1 MRLALPYTDEDEVD
15 EMREVFASGYLTQ
28 GPKVEEFE
36 AMVADY
42 VGAEY
47 AFATSSCTTAMH
59 LCLAALGIGAGD
71 EVLVPDF
78 TFPATANV
86 VIQLGATPVLVDIDP
101 GTFNIDGNDLAVKIT
116 SRTRAIMPVHLFGL
130 AADMDT
136 VTDLAREHGLHVI
149 EDAACALGAEYRGK
163 RCGVL
168 SDAACFSFHPRKIIT
183 TGEGGM
189 ITTNDQ
195 ELAEKISQL
204 RNHGGARHN
213 NRWTFD
219 AAGYN
224 YRMSDIQGAIGVA
237 QMRKL
242 ESLIETRQRLAKQL
256 AESLD
261 AQTAELEF
269 VQLPTEPEWASHIFQ
284 AFVVLLSEEID
295 RDKVILQL
303 TDREIETT
311 LGTYAL
317 HTQPLFRR
325 QYGYSLNDL
334 PNSYLAYNQ
343 SLALPFYPQM
353 TASEIEVLS
362 TEIGRTLADVRVRR

>member
-1 MRLALPYTDEDEVD
+1 MRLAIPYTDEDEID
-15 EMREVFASGYLTQ
+15 EMRQVLASGFLTQ
-28 GPKVEEFE
+28 GAKVEEFE
-36 AMVADY
+36 SIVADY

-59 LCLAALGIGAGD
+59 LCLAALGIREGD

-101 GTFNIDGNDLAVKIT
+101 ATFNIDGNDLVSKIT

-130 AADMDT
+130 AADMNI
-136 VTDLAREHGLHVI
+136 VSELAHQHGIHVL
-149 EDAACALGAEYRGK
+149 EDAACALGAEYRGN

-168 SDAACFSFHPRKIIT
+168 GDAACFSFHPRKIIT

-189 ITTNDQ
+189 ITTNDR
-195 ELAEKISQL
+195 ELAEKISRL
-204 RNHGGARHN
+204 RNHGGARHI
-213 NRWTFD
+213 NRWIFED
-219 AAGYN
+219 AGYN
-224 YRMSDIQGAIGVA
+224 YRMSDIQGAMGVA

-242 ESLIETRQRLAKQL
+242 ESLIATRQRLARQL
-256 AESLD
+256 AERLG
-261 AQTAELEF
+261 ALGAEQEL
-269 VQLPTEPEWASHIFQ
+269 VQLPADRAWASHIYQ
-284 AFVVLLSEEID
+284 AFVILLSEEID
-295 RDKVILQL
+295 RDKVITHLADQG
-303 TDREIETT
+303 IETT

-317 HTQPLFRR
+317 HCQPLFQR
-325 QYGYSLNDL
+325 QYGYSPKDL

-353 TASEIEVLS
+353 TTSDIESLS
-362 TEIGRTLADVRVRR
+362 AKVVQTLADVRVRR